1 MQSINRSECPREL
14 EPTDRNI
21 PVNVN
26 LVKRITEDWQVS
38 SYGHCG
44 DVMDSGCVMHL
55 KAKHSV
61 ILTLGGCVLLMLRV
75 AGTS

>member
-1 MQSINRSECPREL
+1 MPTSVCRVFHMQSINRSECPREL

-44 DVMDSGCVMHL
+44 DVMDSGCVWDL
-55 KAKHSV
+55 VVWWFWNSEGV
-61 ILTLGGCVLLMLRV
+61 FC
-75 AGTS
+75 